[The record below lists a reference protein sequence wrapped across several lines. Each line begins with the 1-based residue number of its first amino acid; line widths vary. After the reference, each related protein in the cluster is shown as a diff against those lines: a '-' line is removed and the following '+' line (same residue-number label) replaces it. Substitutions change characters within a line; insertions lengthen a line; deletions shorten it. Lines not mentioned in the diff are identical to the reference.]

1 MNKNKITH
9 WATINPELLKWAR
22 EKSALSFSEISS
34 KTNIESESVVFIIWA
49 LIIHR
54 HDRRITSKSLTL
66 KMIGRFRVLC
76 T

>member
-34 KTNIESESVVFIIWA
+34 KTNIESES
-49 LIIHR
+49 LE
-54 HDRRITSKSLTL
+54 
-66 KMIGRFRVLC
+66 
-76 T
+76 